1 MKNPIIKIIIVVLII
16 IGIAQLI
23 GYWEIQFFENK
34 IKHEGIGNYGSV
46 LAFVIVLPLS
56 FFVIGKTLPKEWK
69 EKHDVLCDF
78 LRFAFSITL
87 AFTLSSHVKNKLE
100 ETQTD
105 AFKDYYTTIGH
116 ITQKS
121 TSTRHNRTYY
131 FIWAGIND
139 TTTSRHWV
147 EKDIYDLCYVGAPV
161 IMKVSKQYPSVY
173 EIINWNPKPDDIDKY
188 QNKDK

>member
-1 MKNPIIKIIIVVLII
+1 MKKQIIKTIIVVLIV

-69 EKHDVLCDF
+69 EENEILCDF
-78 LRFAFSITL
+78 LRFVFSMALTFTL
-87 AFTLSSHVKNKLE
+87 AHHVKNKLE
-100 ETQTD
+100 ETKTD

-121 TSTRHNRTYY
+121 TSTRHSRTYY

-139 TTTSRHWV
+139 TTTSRYWV
-147 EKDIYDLCYVGAPV
+147 DKDIYEQSYVGAPV
-161 IMKVSKQYPSVY
+161 IIKVSKKYPCINEV
-173 EIINWNPKPDDIDKY
+173 IIWTPLPADIDKY
-188 QNKDK
+188 EKK